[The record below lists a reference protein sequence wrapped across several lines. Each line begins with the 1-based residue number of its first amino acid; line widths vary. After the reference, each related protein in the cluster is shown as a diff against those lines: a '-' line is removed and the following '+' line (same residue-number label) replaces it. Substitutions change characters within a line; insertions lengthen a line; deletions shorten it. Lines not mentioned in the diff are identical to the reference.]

1 MTPRVA
7 CDHADRCGGCPL
19 LDLSYDEQLARKR
32 SRVVDAMARHPS
44 LAFVTAEPV
53 IGADPIVAYRT
64 RAKLIVAPGPA
75 IGLFARG
82 GGHHVVDIPRCRVLA
97 PALATVAAALRER
110 VRAAEATGGALAP
123 FDPAG
128 RVPRRG
134 RPERRRRPIAR
145 ARHVRG
151 RALAGRGRS
160 RSAPARSPRA
170 DAGGR
175 RG

>member
-82 GGHHVVDIPRCRVLA
+82 GGPRVGHAPRCRVLA

-110 VRAAEATGGALAP
+110 VRAAEVTGGVLAPCDPGGRGALAP
-123 FDPAG
+123 VAFRELQGAPPA
-128 RVPRRG
+128 
-134 RPERRRRPIAR
+134 RPGVASGAR
-145 ARHVRG
+145 AATEGVSHV
-151 RALAGRGRS
+151 LVTFV
-160 RSAPARSPRA
+160 
-170 DAGGR
+170 
-175 RG
+175 